1 MPYLGCDDCGKTF
14 YTARREPGD
23 ERCAEC
29 GGELSKVDEVDQSGD
44 DEKAEPPRT
53 GSGSG
58 G

>member
-29 GGELSKVDEVDQSGD
+29 GGALTVIDE
-44 DEKAEPPRT
+44 ET
-53 GSGSG
+53 GVSDGRAPSEEG
-58 G
+58 